1 MIDEDLVVSYSDVQ
15 ALCLVFWFI
24 HKSTKLVCDSFDIDG
39 YKRGFHLWIETEKR
53 PIKLYPTTGTWMVK
67 LKDSG
72 LERFEKDHPE
82 RHDEQYLMKVLLV
95 RFNMN
100 CYSLYSLRAGLY
112 SY

>member
-1 MIDEDLVVSYSDVQ
+1 MVTKE
-15 ALCLVFWFI
+15 VFI
-24 HKSTKLVCDSFDIDG
+24 YELKLKNV
-39 YKRGFHLWIETEKR
+39 LLN
-53 PIKLYPTTGTWMVK
+53 LYPTTGTWMVE

-72 LERFEKDHPE
+72 LERFEKDHPQ